1 MRAIRWRV
9 PLHEHE
15 TAGGAPRTARDDGRA
30 RRRGRAA
37 VRAPAGGGARGV
49 PADAAP
55 GHRRARRRRPARPAA
70 RERHLRGRAPY
81 RGVADHDLVHRGH
94 APARHEAGRPG
105 AVVPH
110 RAGGGADRQA
120 AGPVTGR
127 RGIYHSAAP
136 ARGRRHHGH
145 RDPLPAAG
153 ADPGPAPARPGG
165 AVVLRAAAR
174 PRRRDRLG
182 HRDDRATVTTAE
194 EAAELDVPVH
204 TPAFLFER
212 VTRDE
217 GGRPLEYVRSVYR
230 GDRYRLELDLRPPNH

>member
-1 MRAIRWRV
+1 M
-9 PLHEHE
+9 
-15 TAGGAPRTARDDGRA
+15 DGLDVGDA
-30 RRRGRAA
+30 LPSERR
-37 VRAPAGGGARGV
+37 AGGGARGV

-70 RERHLRGRAPY
+70 RERHLRGRAPH

-94 APARHEAGRPG
+94 APARDEAGGPG

-110 RAGGGADRQA
+110 RARGGADRQA

-153 ADPGPAPARPGG
+153 ADPGPAPHDLEGRSFYELLRGHG
-165 AVVLRAAAR
+165 VVIASGTETIE
-174 PRRRDRLG
+174 P
-182 HRDDRATVTTAE
+182 TVTTAE

-204 TPAFLFER
+204 TPGVPVRA
-212 VTRDE
+212 
-217 GGRPLEYVRSVYR
+217 GHQGRGRAAPGVRPV
-230 GDRYRLELDLRPPNH
+230 RLPRRPVPAGTGPATPNH